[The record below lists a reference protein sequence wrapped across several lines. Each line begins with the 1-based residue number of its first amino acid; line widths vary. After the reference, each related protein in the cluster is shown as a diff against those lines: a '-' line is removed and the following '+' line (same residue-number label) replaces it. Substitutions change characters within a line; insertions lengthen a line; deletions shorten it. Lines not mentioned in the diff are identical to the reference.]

1 MTKKEYLKKLVSF
14 AAQSDFVRQ
23 LPLEELGYS
32 DDPVVNEFIF
42 DNDLAFVYGLLF
54 DQGMRSVDAWKSP
67 FLLKKRLGSL
77 DVLHISRMDT
87 ENLTSILSQKKALHR
102 YPKVMSRN
110 LINAS
115 KTIVSD
121 FSGNISRLW
130 EDHRTI
136 EDVRKNFLML
146 CGIGPKKADLAL
158 LMLVRDRGVALEGCE
173 QIGVAFDVHVSR
185 VFLRSGFYT
194 VLDKEEKNTLQND
207 ISTLHALPA
216 LLGTAV
222 WDIGRHYCHKSSPAC
237 DRCPLAEK
245 CQKRIE
251 R

>member
-1 MTKKEYLKKLVSF
+1 MTKKEYLKNLASF
-14 AAQSDFVRQ
+14 VAKNDFVRQ
-23 LPLEELGYS
+23 LPPEELGYS
-32 DDPVVNEFIF
+32 DDSIANEFIF

-67 FLLKKRLGSL
+67 FLLKMRLGNL
-77 DVLHISRMDT
+77 DIFHISKMTIED
-87 ENLTSILSQKKALHR
+87 LTRILSQKKALHR
-102 YPKVMSRN
+102 YPKVMARN

-115 KTIVSD
+115 KAIVSD
-121 FSGNISRLW
+121 FSGNVSHLW
-130 EDHRTI
+130 ESHRTV
-136 EDVRKNFLML
+136 EDVHKNFLAL
-146 CGIGPKKADLAL
+146 CGIGPKKANLAL

-173 QIGVAFDVHVSR
+173 QIGIAFDVHVSR

-194 VLDKEEKNTLQND
+194 ILDKEEKNALQSDMRALHTLP
-207 ISTLHALPA
+207 T

-222 WDIGRHYCHKSSPAC
+222 WYIGRHYCHKSSPAC